1 MDTNNQIEEKEEK
14 NEAQDIPKI
23 NSEETKEQINKEE
36 PNQLEFCHNQRIAFK
51 MGNRRNNNPEGKTSN
66 KEEKNYLSS
75 NTYKAKSRPLEEN
88 KEITDFAQTNK
99 KLRNTMTGL
108 NNDKMKYESGLIDV
122 ILKVE
127 KDNVNHY
134 LKGDLAEMYDD
145 INKNNYFFK
154 NNVFLAN
161 VDHFDK
167 NTGIL
172 DNKPI
177 IPYNYSHDISYK
189 LDSYPRTNEIIEK
202 FTEKTKT
209 FSQYA

>member
-1 MDTNNQIEEKEEK
+1 MKRHQFYKTRKSQIPTDEQAEK
-14 NEAQDIPKI
+14 NEDYKKNM
-23 NSEETKEQINKEE
+23 NSPEERN
-36 PNQLEFCHNQRIAFK
+36 HNI
-51 MGNRRNNNPEGKTSN
+51 
-66 KEEKNYLSS
+66 EKNYGLKINIKNEN
-75 NTYKAKSRPLEEN
+75 NTNEKLAQEKVINKN
-88 KEITDFAQTNK
+88 KEINNNSDKSEEKIFQSK
-99 KLRNTMTGL
+99 KN
-108 NNDKMKYESGLIDV
+108 YEEMDDLFNE
-122 ILKVE
+122 VE
-127 KDNVNHY
+127 KFNAKNI